1 MWLLVGLYADSGR
14 ICHWL
19 GFERS
24 GNILR
29 GVCIVVL
36 VIVPV
41 VPRIERLDESIVLC
55 NVM

>member
-1 MWLLVGLYADSGR
+1 MWLLVGLCADSGK

-24 GNILR
+24 GNICC
-29 GVCIVVL
+29 GVCMIVV
-36 VIVPV
+36 VVVPV